1 MEVTINFKSC
11 GIGKEK
17 YSVINSFIKYLQKHY
32 PLKDN
37 IEINFLGERVG
48 NMTTGSRIPGL
59 INIFCRK
66 RIIRDI
72 LRSVA
77 HEWYHEYEDIILH
90 IPHKTHIGG
99 KNENLANAESGKI
112 VKKFEMENSK
122 FEKFL
127 YE

>member
-1 MEVTINFKSC
+1 M
-11 GIGKEK
+11 
-17 YSVINSFIKYLQKHY
+17 
-32 PLKDN
+32 
-37 IEINFLGERVG
+37 GERVG

-59 INIFCRK
+59 INVFCRK

-90 IPHKTHIGG
+90 IPHKTDIGG

-112 VKKFEMENSK
+112 VKKFEMDYPELQ
-122 FEKFL
+122 EFL
-127 YE
+127 YS